1 MMSFAAH
8 MPMSI
13 GNIRRGIKGTRQ
25 FDDYAGPIR
34 SLAESDEKDAVEVNC
49 DWIVQL
55 SGDIGNAIIYA
66 AEQGQKPEEFN
77 SESMEFIRKS
87 TTAIIRNYR
96 DKKKK
101 SVNDDERWDYVMAEL
116 FCSLLKSKSKD
127 WQASVDFIYK
137 YFQYINHDKM
147 YTGFLKNIVKILRG
161 EIGSTP
167 IRVFISNLNKCFQ
180 TINEVQANFVE
191 YFKNNHLKYVGEAVH
206 TERNVQLLGM
216 VKTSYEERCIASS
229 AVLDFINVFSYFN
242 SYSIADTKKMGNGEE
257 PLETSIGILLDHY
270 VNKSR
275 HLGFVRALKSLNYIS
290 NLMIN
295 KNDVEVPYKN
305 ILFGLI
311 DARREELK
319 EKIAKQK
326 KKTIE

>member
-1 MMSFAAH
+1 MSFAAH
-8 MPMSI
+8 MPASI

-34 SLAESDEKDAVEVNC
+34 SLAESDEKDMVDVNC

-77 SESMEFIRKS
+77 NESMEFIRKS

-101 SVNDDERWDYVMAEL
+101 SVDNDERWDYVMAEL

-137 YFQYINHDKM
+137 YFKYINHDKM
-147 YTGFLKNIVKILRG
+147 YSGFLKNIVKILRG

-167 IRVFISNLNKCFQ
+167 IRVFISNLSTCFKI
-180 TINEVQANFVE
+180 INEVQASFVE
-191 YFKNNHLKYVGEAVH
+191 YFKNNHLKYVGESPH

-216 VKTSYEERCIASS
+216 KKVSYEERCIASS
-229 AVLDFINVFSYFN
+229 AVLDFISVFSYFN
-242 SYSIADTKKMGNGEE
+242 SYSIADTKKMGNGEK

-270 VNKSR
+270 VNKFR
-275 HLGFVRALKSLNYIS
+275 HLGFVRALKSLDYIS
-290 NLMIN
+290 NLMVN

-305 ILFGLI
+305 ILFSLI

-326 KKTIE
+326 KKTIA